1 MAFLLLCF
9 VVIYFSLPFSHM
21 TIMQINK
28 LVQASVWVTAR
39 SCCPVRQTLRFAQG
53 DSVGADFMIHIHF

>member
-9 VVIYFSLPFSHM
+9 VVIYFNLPFSHM

-28 LVQASVWVTAR
+28 WVQASVWVTAL
-39 SCCPVRQTLRFAQG
+39 SC
-53 DSVGADFMIHIHF
+53 